1 MFATPS
7 RDHSWPEQ
15 TPGPEPVEKRLA
27 KRRRTL
33 HSPALEPRGST
44 SKMARQIVADAS
56 SVGAPFY
63 QPPVSVSLI
72 HLPATAKTNCEIN
85 SGNDIVSC
93 FPNADTIIPQHQWA
107 TFVWNS
113 NLPDFTQTDRVNIF
127 LFHGDSQQQIL
138 AFENVINPKGQAGSI
153 TAQVNDSWWGNR
165 GTNWD
170 GTNISY
176 PFFWIMSRSDQLLD
190 EGTQKPQTT
199 FTAVQTTFADS
210 VIASM
215 ASTSVLSATATAA
228 ISTTGSSLSLRSAS
242 GTSGTGPTGTG
253 NVQSGASSSN
263 FPHWAIAVIV
273 VLGFLAMA
281 TTCVLAFFIIRRI
294 RRRNA
299 IESNRN
305 SMGSNSPMMANSGH
319 SPASPLLAAGAPGRH
334 ASTTSHGQGAPSVV
348 SPDGAS
354 TISRAGSAGD
364 PGPFSGADAAIMAD
378 AFRKALRKPDFAG
391 RPVEEGESP
400 EHDNP
405 EGNDDELL
413 NRELADEG
421 RDIRS
426 VGSSRGVRV
435 ETLSDSGD
443 TAHGDPH

>member
-1 MFATPS
+1 MSATPS
-7 RDHSWPEQ
+7 QNTFWPEQ
-15 TPGPEPVEKRLA
+15 TPIPDPSSARLA

-33 HSPALEPRGST
+33 HPPPLEMRGST
-44 SKMARQIVADAS
+44 SKMARQIVTDQAA
-56 SVGAPFY
+56 VE
-63 QPPVSVSLI
+63 V
-72 HLPATAKTNCEIN
+72 AKNNCEFN

-93 FPNADTIIPQHQWA
+93 FPTADTVIPQHQWA

-113 NLPDFTQTDRVNIF
+113 NLPDFTQTESVNIY
-127 LFHGDSQQQIL
+127 LFHGDSQEQIL
-138 AFENVINPKGQAGSI
+138 FFPNHTNPKGQAGSV
-153 TAQVNDSWWGNR
+153 TAQVNDSWWGDR
-165 GTNWD
+165 GSNWN
-170 GTNISY
+170 GANISY
-176 PFFWIMSRSDQLLD
+176 PFFWIMSRSDQPLSD
-190 EGTQKPQTT
+190 GTQKPQTT
-199 FTAVQTTFADS
+199 FQAVQTTFADS
-210 VIASM
+210 VLASM
-215 ASTSVLSATATAA
+215 ASTASVGSATASAA
-228 ISTTGSSLSLRSAS
+228 AVSTTGSSLSLKSTSIVGSAS
-242 GTSGTGPTGTG
+242 SNPTGG
-253 NVQSGASSSN
+253 VQFSGSSSG

-273 VLGFLAMA
+273 VLGFLAIA
-281 TTCVLAFFIIRRI
+281 TTCVLAFFIIRRM

-305 SMGSNSPMMANSGH
+305 SMGSSSPMMANTAN
-319 SPASPLLAAGAPGRH
+319 SPASPLLAGAAVPGRH
-334 ASTTSHGQGAPSVV
+334 ASTATSHGGAAPSVV

-400 EHDNP
+400 ENDNP
-405 EGNDDELL
+405 EANEDELL

-443 TAHGDPH
+443 TVQDTAHDNPH

>member
-1 MFATPS
+1 MVATPS
-7 RDHSWPEQ
+7 QNNLWPEQ
-15 TPGPEPVEKRLA
+15 TPIPDSFSPRLA

-33 HSPALEPRGST
+33 DTPLHPHGST
-44 SKMARQIVADAS
+44 SKMARQIVADS
-56 SVGAPFY
+56 SAV
-63 QPPVSVSLI
+63 
-72 HLPATAKTNCEIN
+72 ATAKTNCEIN
-85 SGNDIVSC
+85 SGNNVVSC
-93 FPNADTIIPQHQWA
+93 FPTADTVIPQHQWA

-113 NLPDFTQTDRVNIF
+113 NLPDFTQTDRVNIY
-127 LFHGDSQQQIL
+127 LFHGDSQEQIL
-138 AFENVINPKGQAGSI
+138 FFENQVNPRGQAGSV
-153 TAQVNDSWWGNR
+153 TAQVNDSWWGDR

-176 PFFWIMSRSDQLLD
+176 PYFWIMSRSDESLD
-190 EGTQKPQTT
+190 DGTQIPQAT

-210 VIASM
+210 VLASM
-215 ASTSVLSATATAA
+215 ASTSALGASTASLAAASITAL
-228 ISTTGSSLSLRSAS
+228 STTGSSLSLLHS
-242 GTSGTGPTGTG
+242 GSGVPTSSSTG

-273 VLGFLAMA
+273 VLGFLAIA
-281 TTCVLAFFIIRRI
+281 TTCVLAFFILRRM
-294 RRRNA
+294 RRRA
-299 IESNRN
+299 AMDSNRN
-305 SMGSNSPMMANSGH
+305 SMGSSSPMMANAGNSA
-319 SPASPLLAAGAPGRH
+319 ASPLLAGAVVPGRH
-334 ASTTSHGQGAPSVV
+334 ASTATSHGGQRAPSVV

-400 EHDNP
+400 ENDNP
-405 EGNDDELL
+405 EANEDELL

-443 TAHGDPH
+443 TAHDNPH

>member
-1 MFATPS
+1 MLATPS
-7 RDHSWPEQ
+7 QNNIWPEQ
-15 TPGPEPVEKRLA
+15 TPIPESAPRLA

-33 HSPALEPRGST
+33 QAPPLQPRGST
-44 SKMARQIVADAS
+44 SKMARQIVTDSAA
-56 SVGAPFY
+56 V
-63 QPPVSVSLI
+63 
-72 HLPATAKTNCEIN
+72 ATAKTNCEIN

-93 FPNADTIIPQHQWA
+93 FPTADTVIPQHQWA

-113 NLPDFTQTDRVNIF
+113 NLPDFTQTDRVNIY

-138 AFENVINPKGQAGSI
+138 FFENVLNPTGQAGSI
-153 TAQVNDSWWGNR
+153 TAQVNDSWWGDR

-176 PFFWIMSRSDQLLD
+176 PFFWIMSRSDQSLD
-190 EGTQKPQTT
+190 AGTQKPQTT
-199 FTAVQTTFADS
+199 FSAVQTTFADS

-215 ASTSVLSATATAA
+215 ASTSAAGSATAAA
-228 ISTTGSSLSLRSAS
+228 ASAMHTTGSSLSLPSSVTAA
-242 GTSGTGPTGTG
+242 GGAAGPTNSS
-253 NVQSGASSSN
+253 NVQPPSSSN
-263 FPHWAIAVIV
+263 FPRWAIAVIV
-273 VLGFLAMA
+273 VLGFLAIV
-281 TTCVLAFFIIRRI
+281 TTCVLTFFIIRHV

-305 SMGSNSPMMANSGH
+305 SMGSSSPMMANVH
-319 SPASPLLAAGAPGRH
+319 SQASPLLAGAVVPGRH
-334 ASTTSHGQGAPSVV
+334 ASTATSHGQGAPSVV

-354 TISRAGSAGD
+354 TISRANSAGD

-400 EHDNP
+400 ENDTADA
-405 EGNDDELL
+405 NDDELL
-413 NRELADEG
+413 SRELADEG

-443 TAHGDPH
+443 TVHDNPH

>member
-1 MFATPS
+1 MSASPS
-7 RDHSWPEQ
+7 QNTLWPAQ
-15 TPGPEPVEKRLA
+15 TPTPDPSPTRKA

-33 HSPALEPRGST
+33 HPASPQPRGST
-44 SKMARQIVADAS
+44 SKMARQIVTDKGAVAS
-56 SVGAPFY
+56 
-63 QPPVSVSLI
+63 
-72 HLPATAKTNCEIN
+72 AKTNCEIN
-85 SGNDIVSC
+85 SGNDVVSC
-93 FPNADTIIPQHQWA
+93 FPTADTVIPQHQWA

-113 NLPDFTQTDRVNIF
+113 NLPDFTQTDRVNIY

-138 AFENVINPKGQAGSI
+138 FFENQINPKGQAGSV
-153 TAQVNDSWWGNR
+153 TAQVNDSWWGDR
-165 GTNWD
+165 GVNWN
-170 GTNISY
+170 GSNISY
-176 PFFWIMSRSDQLLD
+176 PFFWIMSRSDQSLD
-190 EGTQKPQTT
+190 EGTQKPQAT
-199 FTAVQTTFADS
+199 FQAVQTTFADS
-210 VIASM
+210 VVASM
-215 ASTSVLSATATAA
+215 AASTAAASASALSAAA
-228 ISTTGSSLSLRSAS
+228 APTTTGSSLSLHA
-242 GTSGTGPTGTG
+242 TGSNTPTPTGA
-253 NVQSGASSSN
+253 VQSGASSSG

-273 VLGFLAMA
+273 VLGFLAIA
-281 TTCVLAFFIIRRI
+281 TTCLLAFFIIRRV

-305 SMGSNSPMMANSGH
+305 SMGSNSPMMANVGNSA
-319 SPASPLLAAGAPGRH
+319 ASPLLAGAAVPGRH
-334 ASTTSHGQGAPSVV
+334 ASTATSHGQGAPSVV

-405 EGNDDELL
+405 ESNEDELL
-413 NRELADEG
+413 SRELADEG

-443 TAHGDPH
+443 TVHDTTHDNPH

>member
-1 MFATPS
+1 MFASPS
-7 RDHSWPEQ
+7 QNNLWPEQ
-15 TPGPEPVEKRLA
+15 TPIPDSPAPRLA

-33 HSPALEPRGST
+33 HSPPLQPRGSAST
-44 SKMARQIVADAS
+44 SKVARQIVTDKDG
-56 SVGAPFY
+56 V
-63 QPPVSVSLI
+63 
-72 HLPATAKTNCEIN
+72 ATAKTNCEIN
-85 SGNDIVSC
+85 SGNDVVSC
-93 FPNADTIIPQHQWA
+93 FPTADTIIPQHQWA

-113 NLPDFTQTDRVNIF
+113 NLPDFTQTERVNIF

-138 AFENVINPKGQAGSI
+138 AFENVVNPKGQAGAV
-153 TAQVNDSWWGNR
+153 TAQVNDSWWGDR
-165 GTNWD
+165 GSNWN
-170 GTNISY
+170 GANISY
-176 PFFWIMSRSDQLLD
+176 PFFWIMSRSDQSLD
-190 EGTQKPQTT
+190 AGTQKPQAT
-199 FTAVQTTFADS
+199 FQAVQTTFADS
-210 VIASM
+210 VLAAM
-215 ASTSVLSATATAA
+215 ASTAAAASASAAAATPT
-228 ISTTGSSLSLRSAS
+228 TTGSSLPARSS
-242 GTSGTGPTGTG
+242 VISTSTGSPTG
-253 NVQSGASSSN
+253 NVQSGASSSG

-305 SMGSNSPMMANSGH
+305 SMGSSSPMMANTGN
-319 SPASPLLAAGAPGRH
+319 SPASPLLAGAVAARH
-334 ASTTSHGQGAPSVV
+334 ASTATSHGQGAPSVV

-400 EHDNP
+400 ENDNP
-405 EGNDDELL
+405 ETNEDELL
-413 NRELADEG
+413 SRELADEG

-426 VGSSRGVRV
+426 VGSSRGVKV

-443 TAHGDPH
+443 TAQDH

>member
-1 MFATPS
+1 MSATPS
-7 RDHSWPEQ
+7 QNNLWPEQ
-15 TPGPEPVEKRLA
+15 TPISDSSSPRLP
-27 KRRRTL
+27 KRRRTI
-33 HSPALEPRGST
+33 HPPQSRGST
-44 SKMARQIVADAS
+44 SKMARQIVTDSAA
-56 SVGAPFY
+56 V
-63 QPPVSVSLI
+63 
-72 HLPATAKTNCEIN
+72 ATAKTNCQIN
-85 SGNDIVSC
+85 SGNDVVSC
-93 FPNADTIIPQHQWA
+93 FPTANTVVPQHQWA

-113 NLPDFTQTDRVNIF
+113 NLPDFTQTDRVNIY

-138 AFENVINPKGQAGSI
+138 FFENQVNPKGRAGSV
-153 TAQVNDSWWGNR
+153 TAQVNDSWWGDR

-176 PFFWIMSRSDQLLD
+176 PFFWIMSRSDQSLD
-190 EGTQKPQTT
+190 QGTQKPQAT
-199 FTAVQTTFADS
+199 FSAVQTTFADS
-210 VIASM
+210 VLASM
-215 ASTSVLSATATAA
+215 ASTSAQGTATVSPPV
-228 ISTTGSSLSLRSAS
+228 STTGSSLSLRSTAAAS
-242 GTSGTGPTGTG
+242 AGPSDTG
-253 NVQSGASSSN
+253 NVQNGASSSN

-273 VLGFLAMA
+273 VLGFLAIA
-281 TTCVLAFFIIRRI
+281 TTCVLAFFIMRRV

-305 SMGSNSPMMANSGH
+305 SMGSNSPMMAHTGNN
-319 SPASPLLAAGAPGRH
+319 PASPLLAGAVVPGRH
-334 ASTTSHGQGAPSVV
+334 ASTATSHGQGAPSVV

-405 EGNDDELL
+405 ETNEDELL

-443 TAHGDPH
+443 TAHDNPH

>member
-1 MFATPS
+1 MSVTPS
-7 RDHSWPEQ
+7 QNTFWPEQ
-15 TPGPEPVEKRLA
+15 TPAPDPPSARLA

-33 HSPALEPRGST
+33 HPPPLELRGST
-44 SKMARQIVADAS
+44 SKMARQIVTDKDA
-56 SVGAPFY
+56 VA
-63 QPPVSVSLI
+63 
-72 HLPATAKTNCEIN
+72 AAKTNCEVN

-93 FPNADTIIPQHQWA
+93 FPTADTVIPQHQWA

-113 NLPDFTQTDRVNIF
+113 NLPDFTQTERVNIY

-138 AFENVINPKGQAGSI
+138 FFPNVVNPKGQAGAI
-153 TAQVNDSWWGNR
+153 TAQVNDSWWGDR
-165 GTNWD
+165 GSNWN
-170 GTNISY
+170 GANISY
-176 PFFWIMSRSDQLLD
+176 PFFWIMSRNDQSLSD
-190 EGTQKPQTT
+190 GTQRPQAT
-199 FTAVQTTFADS
+199 FSAVLYFLRNNFADS
-210 VIASM
+210 VLASM
-215 ASTSVLSATATAA
+215 ASTAAAASATGSIPA
-228 ISTTGSSLSLRSAS
+228 STTGSSLSLKSSSGSAS
-242 GTSGTGPTGTG
+242 ANPTAG
-253 NVQSGASSSN
+253 VQSGASSSG

-273 VLGFLAMA
+273 VLGFLAIA
-281 TTCVLAFFIIRRI
+281 TTCVLGFFIIRRM

-305 SMGSNSPMMANSGH
+305 SMGSSSPMMANTAN
-319 SPASPLLAAGAPGRH
+319 SPASPLLAGAAVPGRH
-334 ASTTSHGQGAPSVV
+334 ASTATSHGGAAPSVV

-400 EHDNP
+400 ENDNP
-405 EGNDDELL
+405 EANEDELL

-443 TAHGDPH
+443 TVQDTAHDNPH

>member
-1 MFATPS
+1 MAATPS
-7 RDHSWPEQ
+7 QNTLWPEQ
-15 TPGPEPVEKRLA
+15 TPAPDPPSARLA

-33 HSPALEPRGST
+33 RSPPLELRGST
-44 SKMARQIVADAS
+44 SKMARQIVTDSAA
-56 SVGAPFY
+56 V
-63 QPPVSVSLI
+63 
-72 HLPATAKTNCEIN
+72 ATAKNDCEFN
-85 SGNDIVSC
+85 SGNDVVSC
-93 FPNADTIIPQHQWA
+93 FPTADTVIPQHQWA

-113 NLPDFTQTDRVNIF
+113 NLPDFTQTESVNIF

-138 AFENVINPKGQAGSI
+138 SFQNVTNPREQAGSV
-153 TAQVNDSWWGNR
+153 TAQVNDSWWGDR
-165 GTNWD
+165 GSNWN
-170 GTNISY
+170 GQNISY
-176 PFFWIMSRSDQLLD
+176 PFFWIMSRSDQSLD
-190 EGTQKPQTT
+190 DGTQKPQTT
-199 FTAVQTTFADS
+199 FSAVQTTFADS
-210 VIASM
+210 VLASM
-215 ASTSVLSATATAA
+215 ASASTASVASAAA
-228 ISTTGSSLSLRSAS
+228 ASVAAASTTGSSLSLRSTGSSPTSSISNPTGGVQS
-242 GTSGTGPTGTG
+242 GTSS
-253 NVQSGASSSN
+253 SG

-273 VLGFLAMA
+273 VLGFLAIA
-281 TTCVLAFFIIRRI
+281 TTCVLAFFIIRRM

-305 SMGSNSPMMANSGH
+305 SMGSSSPMMANAGN
-319 SPASPLLAAGAPGRH
+319 SPASPLLAGAAIPGRH
-334 ASTTSHGQGAPSVV
+334 ASTATSHGGVAPSVV

-405 EGNDDELL
+405 EANEDELL

-426 VGSSRGVRV
+426 VGSSRGVKV

-443 TAHGDPH
+443 TVHDNPH

>member
-7 RDHSWPEQ
+7 QNNLWPEQ
-15 TPGPEPVEKRLA
+15 TPIPDPSSPRLA

-33 HSPALEPRGST
+33 NSPPLQPRGST
-44 SKMARQIVADAS
+44 SKMVRQIVTDS
-56 SVGAPFY
+56 SA
-63 QPPVSVSLI
+63 I
-72 HLPATAKTNCEIN
+72 DTARTNCEIN
-85 SGNDIVSC
+85 SGNDVVSC
-93 FPNADTIIPQHQWA
+93 FPTANTVIPQHQWA
-107 TFVWNS
+107 AFVWNS
-113 NLPDFTQTDRVNIF
+113 NLPDFTQTERVNIF

-138 AFENVINPKGQAGSI
+138 KFENVINPKGQAGYI
-153 TAQVNDSWWGNR
+153 TAQVNDSWWGDR
-165 GTNWD
+165 GSNWD
-170 GTNISY
+170 GANISY
-176 PFFWIMSRSDQLLD
+176 PFFWIMSRSDQSLD
-190 EGTQKPQTT
+190 DATQKPQAT

-210 VIASM
+210 IIASM
-215 ASTSVLSATATAA
+215 ASTAALGTATAA
-228 ISTTGSSLSLRSAS
+228 VSTTGSSLSLRSTITGSAS
-242 GTSGTGPTGTG
+242 TNSFGATGTNG
-253 NVQSGASSSN
+253 PGSIQSASNSS

-305 SMGSNSPMMANSGH
+305 SMGSSSPMMANTGH
-319 SPASPLLAAGAPGRH
+319 SPASPLLAGAVVAGRH
-334 ASTTSHGQGAPSVV
+334 ASTATSHGQGAPSVV

-405 EGNDDELL
+405 ETANEDELL

-443 TAHGDPH
+443 TAHDHPH